1 MLLANIPKAKYAI
14 HLGRDLM
21 DQQLCGLCI
30 SYLHFTILN
39 VEWPH
44 WKCHTTHIVSKK
56 QNFSKTFD
64 DWNTATQCL
73 NLFTLIWKSYFKV
86 CFNFLLYLMLISN
99 IYQNSYKGDK
109 RHFHFQYWPLKQR
122 NLNMT
127 FFLLLWVSF
136 PQCHCVEIGFI

>member
-1 MLLANIPKAKYAI
+1 MQFTWEEIWWISSFVACVSHIYILQFSTWN
-14 HLGRDLM
+14 DLI
-21 DQQLCGLCI
+21 G
-30 SYLHFTILN
+30 N
-39 VEWPH
+39 VTPH
-44 WKCHTTHIVSKK
+44 TYFQKTG
-56 QNFSKTFD
+56 NFSKTFD

-73 NLFTLIWKSYFKV
+73 NLFTSIWRSYFKV

-127 FFLLLWVSF
+127 FSLLLWVSF
-136 PQCHCVEIGFI
+136 PQFHCVEIGFI